1 VQSYAIKIV
10 ERQNDPSPGWIFL
23 HIISIISSAKILEGR
38 LMLRFL
44 KKFERI
50 IVTTL
55 IVMMGVTILLATI
68 ELAWLIIKDVITPPV
83 ILLEIHELLDIFGLF
98 LLVLL
103 GIELISTLKTYLTE
117 NEVHVEVV
125 FAVALI
131 AIGRKVII
139 LDVKELSSLSL
150 IGIAAIIISLSVGY
164 FLVKRALHGK
174 DSQGPGK

>member
-1 VQSYAIKIV
+1 
-10 ERQNDPSPGWIFL
+10 
-23 HIISIISSAKILEGR
+23 
-38 LMLRFL
+38 MLTFI
-44 KKFERI
+44 KKFERM
-50 IVTTL
+50 IVTAL
-55 IVMMGVTILLATI
+55 VAMMGLTILLATI
-68 ELAWLIIKDVITPPV
+68 ELAWLIVKDIITPPV
-83 ILLEIHELLDIFGLF
+83 ILLDINELLDIFGLF

-150 IGIAAIIISLSVGY
+150 IGIASIILSLSIGY
-164 FLVKRALHGK
+164 FLVKRTFHGK
-174 DSQGPGK
+174 ALKDPKK